1 MVSSIQL
8 GHKVKETLAGYRTSP
23 RQSYEDII
31 LNLIAEVEK
40 NKRADEKLLVEGY
53 KEMANFDLKL
63 CEELSGCD
71 LDGLDEY
78 PWNEK

>member
-1 MVSSIQL
+1 L
-8 GHKVKETLAGYRTSP
+8 GHKVKETLANYRTSP
-23 RQSYEDII
+23 RQSYKDVI
-31 LNLIAEVEK
+31 LNLIAEVGK
-40 NKRADEKLLVEGY
+40 NKRADEKLLIEGY

-71 LDGLDEY
+71 SDGLDEC